1 MVDLGVDPVAAFLAA
16 QGWGDARQEPLSGD
30 GSVRR
35 YRRLTAGSRRAL
47 LMQCPPELPIAPFL
61 TVDAL
66 LRRLGFSA
74 PEIYA
79 TDAGPGLVLLEDFG
93 DDTFTRL
100 LAAGADEASLYTLA
114 VDVLIELHRRA
125 TPETLASLPRF
136 DDDRAL
142 DGLYRMLDW
151 YWPAMH
157 GAAAP
162 DSVRRDFES
171 AWRAVLPAM
180 RRVPDSIALFDYHAD
195 NLMRLDR
202 PGLAACGLLD
212 FQDAVAAPVVFDL
225 ATLLENDRRAIPD
238 ALREALLARYLAAFP
253 ALDHDVFMTAFAVKT
268 AHWNTRIV
276 GTFARLLRRDGK
288 AGYQRFMPRVWEL
301 VERHIRH
308 PALGPVAEWYRRHL
322 PPADRRV
329 LTLEEFRSKA

>member
-1 MVDLGVDPVAAFLAA
+1 MADPVAAFLIA
-16 QGWGDARQEPLSGD
+16 QGWGDARKEPLSGD

-35 YRRLTAGSRRAL
+35 YLRLVDKGRRAL
-47 LMQCPPELPIAPFL
+47 LMQCPPELPIAPFVK
-61 TVDAL
+61 VDAM
-66 LRRLGFSA
+66 LRKLDLSA

-79 TDAGPGLVLLEDFG
+79 TDAGAGLVLLEDFG
-93 DDTFTRL
+93 DDTFSRL

-114 VDVLIELHRRA
+114 VDVLIDLHRRA
-125 TPETLASLPRF
+125 TPEALASLPPF
-136 DDDRAL
+136 DDARAL
-142 DGLYRMLDW
+142 DGLTRMLDW
-151 YWPAMH
+151 YWPAIH

-162 DSVRRDFES
+162 QSMRRDFDS

-180 RRVPDSIALFDYHAD
+180 RLVPESMALFDYHTD

-212 FQDAVAAPVVFDL
+212 FQDAVRAPVVFDL
-225 ATLLENDRRAIPD
+225 ATLLENDRRTIPD
-238 ALREALLARYLAAFP
+238 ALREALIARYLAAFP
-253 ALDHDVFMTAFAVKT
+253 ALDHDAFMTAFAVKT
-268 AHWNTRIV
+268 AHWNTRIA

-301 VERHIRH
+301 VARHIRH
-308 PALGPVAEWYRRHL
+308 PALAPVAEWYRRHL

-329 LTLEEFRSKA
+329 LTPEEVRSKA